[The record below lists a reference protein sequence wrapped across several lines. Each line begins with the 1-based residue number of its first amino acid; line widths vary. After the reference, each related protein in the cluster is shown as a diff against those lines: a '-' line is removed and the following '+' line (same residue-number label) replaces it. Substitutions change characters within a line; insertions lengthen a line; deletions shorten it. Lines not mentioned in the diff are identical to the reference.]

1 MAAAKP
7 APSPAPEPPS
17 RLAGREWLFLL
28 VPVMAVAASLSLGY
42 LWNEDF
48 WWYLTSGRYLLEHL
62 HFPKADPFLYTAG
75 NGLAWVYHSWL
86 WTVLIAIV
94 HRVAG
99 LGGVVAFHALVA
111 LALCVL
117 IYTTRGVRR
126 DGRVH
131 PFDRFGLVN
140 ALAVTLFLATL
151 GERACGKAEMASWL
165 LLAIFYR
172 LLDSEKPFTWKRGAA
187 LGVLQVLW
195 ANLHGGYP
203 LGIFVALCFSVG
215 GWVETRF
222 GKTGETS
229 ETGPSRFPPLW
240 FPILLLLLAVA
251 DPWLYRERL
260 EPFALLSGSRSVQ
273 PVGEAGNLLIV
284 EWQSPFKAAAVDPSL
299 PWLFGIAV
307 VAGLASFIA
316 VRRWPLPR
324 VLFLLGMAVLGAT
337 AVRHLP
343 GLALSAALVVIT
355 NLHGR
360 PARKPANQPKKL
372 RKTHAPRKANPWPYV
387 TACVLAALAL
397 LGAALGLQIARP
409 GFEGG
414 QSSGFFT
421 MRPAISCPQAASF
434 IQDHNLPG
442 PIFNDFQMGAYLS
455 FRLFPKYRLFIDSR
469 VLEPAVVQRYTE
481 MKSTPARWKEEDDRY
496 GFRTVVLG
504 NFSTMERSPLG
515 QTLLRNPRWHLVY
528 LDPLAVIFVKDDS
541 SQPVSPTVNLD
552 LPSPEGRRPPFVA
565 PASFVAPLPLLQR
578 AFLHDF
584 PANYLVEYLADLGQ
598 LGRPQDVIELAT
610 QALKNSPDQA
620 LVYRQ
625 RCAAQLMLRNV
636 PVALEDCTSAYKL
649 SPDDPQV
656 VALYSMVLNGV
667 GRKDEA
673 VFLVEKALQERPNDE
688 TLNRVRMSL
697 R

>member
-7 APSPAPEPPS
+7 VPSPAPPPEPQS
-17 RLAGREWLFLL
+17 WLAGREWLFLL
-28 VPVMAVAASLSLGY
+28 VPVLAVAASLSLSY

-99 LGGVVAFHALVA
+99 LGGVVVFHALVA
-111 LALCVL
+111 LTLCVL
-117 IYTTRGVRR
+117 IYTTGKV
-126 DGRVH
+126 
-131 PFDRFGLVN
+131 DRFGLVN

-151 GERACGKAEMASWL
+151 GERVCGKAEMASWL

-187 LGVLQVLW
+187 LGGLQVLW

-215 GWVETRF
+215 GWAETRF
-222 GKTGETS
+222 GKAEKA
-229 ETGPSRFPPLW
+229 EVGPSRFPPLW
-240 FPILLLLLAVA
+240 FPALLLLLAVA

-273 PVGEAGNLLIV
+273 PVGEAGNLLIA

-299 PWLFGIAV
+299 PWLYGFAV
-307 VAGLASFIA
+307 VAGVASFIA
-316 VRRWPLPR
+316 ARRWPLPR

-343 GLALSAALVVIT
+343 GLALSAALVFIA
-355 NLHGR
+355 NLHER
-360 PARKPANQPKKL
+360 PPRKPAPLPKKA
-372 RKTHAPRKANPWPYV
+372 RKAQAPRKAVPWPYLA
-387 TACVLAALAL
+387 ACALVALAL

-414 QSSGFFT
+414 QSTSFFT

-442 PIFNDFQMGAYLS
+442 PIFNDFQMGAYLTY
-455 FRLFPKYRLFIDSR
+455 RLFPKYRLFIDSR
-469 VLEPAVVQRYTE
+469 VLDPNLVQRYTE
-481 MKSTPARWKEEDDRY
+481 MKSTPARWKEEEDRY
-496 GFRTVVLG
+496 GFRTVILG
-504 NFSTMERSPLG
+504 NFSTLERSPLG
-515 QTLLRNPRWHLVY
+515 QTLLRDPRWHLAY
-528 LDPLAVIFVKDDS
+528 LDPLAAIFVKDDS

-552 LPSPEGRRPPFVA
+552 LPSPEGRRLPFVA

-578 AFLHDF
+578 VFLHDF

-598 LGRPQDVIELAT
+598 LGRPADVIELAT
-610 QALKNSPDQA
+610 RALKDSAGQA

-636 PVALEDCTSAYKL
+636 PAALDDCTSAYKL

-656 VALYSMVLNGV
+656 VALYSMVLNGI
-667 GRKDEA
+667 GRKEEA

-688 TLNRVRMSL
+688 TLNRVRTSL